1 MTRGNFTFY
10 LNGLP
15 YDGADHVLLLAKEEA
30 KRYNKAIT
38 IRCTFTDDE
47 LITHRDVEYATLSP
61 SGNLSWS
68 TLFR

>member
-1 MTRGNFTFY
+1 MTKGNYTFY

-15 YDGADHVLLLAKEEA
+15 YDGADRVLLLAKEEA
-30 KRYNKAIT
+30 KRYNKPIT

-47 LITHRDVEYATLSP
+47 LITHRDVEYVTLSP
-61 SGNLSWS
+61 SGNLSWG

>member
-30 KRYNKAIT
+30 KRYNKPIT
-38 IRCTFTDDE
+38 VRCTFVDDE
-47 LITHRDVEYATLSP
+47 LITHRDVEYATILP
-61 SGNLSWS
+61 SGNLSWG

>member
-15 YDGADHVLLLAKEEA
+15 YDGADRVLLLAKEEVR
-30 KRYNKAIT
+30 RYNKAIT
-38 IRCTFTDDE
+38 VRCTFVDDE
-47 LITHRDVEYATLSP
+47 LITHQDVEYATVHP
-61 SGNLSWS
+61 SGNLSWG

>member
-15 YDGADHVLLLAKEEA
+15 YDGADRVLLLAKEEA
-30 KRYNKAIT
+30 KRYNKFIT
-38 IRCTFTDDE
+38 VRCTFTDDE
-47 LITHRDVEYATLSP
+47 LITHHDVEYATLSP
-61 SGNLSWS
+61 SGNLSWG